1 MSTIDRPALERVIAV
16 INGKGGV
23 LKTTLVSN
31 LAGMLAASG
40 YRVLA
45 VDLDP
50 QGNLAD
56 DLGYTADPR
65 NDEGRALAGA
75 LMFGGTATVFEDV
88 RPRLDVLVGGA
99 ALDSAAAGLAAKQN
113 KAPGEAKLALAHLL
127 EQLAPQYDIVL
138 LDCPPGDEMLQTN
151 AVAAARWALV
161 PVKSDKGSRR
171 GLEAV
176 AKRLDAVLDVNPG
189 LDLLGVVLV
198 GVGSGAVAVERE
210 ARTKITELFGS
221 DDVVLN
227 ATVRH
232 AESPAQKARERGL
245 LYAEL
250 EHENGP
256 AWYEVR
262 RGNAEASAV
271 VPRTAASI
279 AGDLQA
285 VAQEIVDRLMA
296 ATSQPEEQPA

>member
-1 MSTIDRPALERVIAV
+1 MTNVDRTTLERVVAV

-23 LKTTLVSN
+23 LKTTIVSN

-56 DLGYTADPR
+56 DLGYTSDPR

-75 LMFGGTATVFEDV
+75 LMFGSAPAIYESV
-88 RPRLDVLVGGA
+88 RPNLDVLVGGPE
-99 ALDSAAAGLAAKQN
+99 LDQAAAGLAAKQGKN
-113 KAPGEAKLALAHLL
+113 PQAAKLALAQLL
-127 EQLAPQYDIVL
+127 TQLGPQYDIVL

-161 PVKSDKGSRR
+161 PVKSDKASRR

-176 AKRLDAVLDVNPG
+176 AKRLDAVLDVNPD

-198 GVGSGAVAVERE
+198 DVASGAAAVERE
-210 ARTKITELFGS
+210 ARAKIAELFGS
-221 DDVVLN
+221 EDVVLA

-245 LYAEL
+245 LYSEL
-250 EHENGP
+250 EQEKSP
-256 AWYEVR
+256 EWWKVR
-262 RGNAEASAV
+262 RGDANSSAV
-271 VPRTAASI
+271 VPRTAASV
-279 AGDLQA
+279 AGDLQG
-285 VAQEIVDRLMA
+285 VAQEVVDRLMA
-296 ATSQPEEQPA
+296 GAAQPEEQPA